1 MTDSATSTQMPQTLP
16 RHIAVIMDGNGRW
29 AKARGLPRTL
39 GHKQGAEAV
48 RRVVEA
54 VAQAKVPFL
63 TLYGFSTENWTR
75 PKDEIS
81 ELMKL
86 LRVYLRSEAAELHKN
101 NVKLKVIGFRHRLSD
116 DIVEMIEN
124 VERLTENNTAI
135 TVTIALD
142 YGGRQDIVE
151 AARNLAA
158 AGTDITEQS
167 MSAALMT
174 GGMPEVDLMVRS
186 SGELRISNFLLWQS
200 AYAEFVFMDTLWPD
214 FGKSEIDAAL
224 AEFSKRQRRFGGVA
238 KQELVG

>member
-1 MTDSATSTQMPQTLP
+1 
-16 RHIAVIMDGNGRW
+16 MDGNGRW

-54 VAQAKVPFL
+54 VAEAKVPFL
-63 TLYGFSTENWTR
+63 TLYGFSTENWSR
-75 PKDEIS
+75 PEDEIS

-116 DIVEMIEN
+116 DIVEMIDN

-151 AARNLAA
+151 AARKLAES
-158 AGTDITEQS
+158 GTPVTEQNF
-167 MSAALMT
+167 SAALMT
-174 GGMPEVDLMVRS
+174 GGMPDVDLMIRS
-186 SGELRISNFLLWQS
+186 SGEQRISNFLLWQS
-200 AYAEFVFMDTLWPD
+200 AYAEFVFSDTLWPD
-214 FGKSEIDAAL
+214 FGKTEIDAAL
-224 AEFSKRQRRFGGVA
+224 AVFATRQRRFGGVVR
-238 KQELVG
+238 QDRVG